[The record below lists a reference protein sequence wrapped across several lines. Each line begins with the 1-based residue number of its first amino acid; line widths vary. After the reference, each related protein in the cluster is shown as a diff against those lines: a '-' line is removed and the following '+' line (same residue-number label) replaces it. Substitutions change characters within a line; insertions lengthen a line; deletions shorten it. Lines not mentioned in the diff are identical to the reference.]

1 MVSPPSPQDTNVI
14 QGLFSKH
21 IRTGSSIISLTSD
34 MTVCCYVSINL
45 RSFVG
50 TRIVQNRICI
60 CGGKIR
66 VTSIMQLKIVWF

>member
-1 MVSPPSPQDTNVI
+1 MVSPPFPQDTSVI
-14 QGLFSKH
+14 QGPFSKH
-21 IRTGSSIISLTSD
+21 ISTGSTIISVTSD

-60 CGGKIR
+60 CGGEICM
-66 VTSIMQLKIVWF
+66 TSIM

>member
-1 MVSPPSPQDTNVI
+1 MVSPPFLQDTGVT
-14 QGLFSKH
+14 QGSLSKH
-21 IRTGSSIISLTSD
+21 ISTGLAVISLTSA

-60 CGGKIR
+60 CGGKKSYDFNT
-66 VTSIMQLKIVWF
+66 VT